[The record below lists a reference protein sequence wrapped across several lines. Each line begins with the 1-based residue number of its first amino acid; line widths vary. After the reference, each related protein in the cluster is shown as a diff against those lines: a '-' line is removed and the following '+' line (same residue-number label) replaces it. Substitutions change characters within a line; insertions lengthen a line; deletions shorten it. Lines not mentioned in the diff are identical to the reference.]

1 MGSASDD
8 LRARATHLREQATG
22 LRQDADGMCREELIA
37 LAWGCEH
44 MARQL
49 EALMGPKP
57 QLGAD

>member
-1 MGSASDD
+1 METASDD
-8 LRARATHLREQATG
+8 LRARATHLREQASD
-22 LRQDADGMCREELIA
+22 LRQGAAGMCHEELIA

-49 EALMGPKP
+49 EALMRPKP